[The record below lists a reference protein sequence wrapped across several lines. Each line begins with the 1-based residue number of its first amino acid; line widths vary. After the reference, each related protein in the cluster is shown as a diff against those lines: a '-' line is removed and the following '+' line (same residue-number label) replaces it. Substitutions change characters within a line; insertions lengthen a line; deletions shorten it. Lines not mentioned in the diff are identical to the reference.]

1 MNNINRLIIFLL
13 FFILGCTTSNEI
25 QENRVIQKIE
35 SLNMNIFSEKG
46 DKIYSITSPNSRYDK
61 VQLKFNLKSTTI
73 NIFEGEDIKY
83 IIISD
88 SSKISDNNKI
98 VELNGNVELKNQNED
113 NDILYG
119 DKLIW
124 NVDESEYKLMGNI
137 KFESTKVL
145 LYSDKAILGKDNII
159 EFFNPVK
166 YIIKDD
172 NNEKKYE
179 INSENAF
186 YNINTESLS
195 FSAKEKRVRSR
206 IYF

>member
-13 FFILGCTTSNEI
+13 IFILGCTSNEI
-25 QENRVIQKIE
+25 QENKVIQKIE

-61 VQLKFNLKSTTI
+61 VQLKFNLKRTTI

-98 VELNGNVELKNQNED
+98 VELNGNVELKSTNQD
-113 NDILYG
+113 NDVLYG
-119 DKLIW
+119 DNLIW
-124 NVDESEYKLMGNI
+124 NINESKYELIGNVRFENTNVLM
-137 KFESTKVL
+137 
-145 LYSDKAILGKDNII
+145 YSNKAILGKDNII

>member
-1 MNNINRLIIFLL
+1 MNNIYRLIIFLPIV
-13 FFILGCTTSNEI
+13 ILGCAPNDIEKNKIT
-25 QENRVIQKIE
+25 QKIE
-35 SLNMNIFSEKG
+35 SLKMNIFSKKG
-46 DKIYSITSPNSRYDK
+46 DKIYSITSPNSKYDK
-61 VQLKFNLKSTTI
+61 VKLKFNLKRTTI
-73 NIFEGEDIKY
+73 NIFEGQDIKY
-83 IIISD
+83 IINSD
-88 SSKISDNNKI
+88 SSTISDNNKI
-98 VELNGNVELKNQNED
+98 VVLNGNVELKNQNED

-119 DKLIW
+119 DNLIW
-124 NVDESEYKLMGNI
+124 NVDESKYELIGNI

-145 LYSDKAILGKDNII
+145 LYSNKAILGKDNII

-186 YNINTESLS
+186 YNINNESLS
-195 FSAKEKRVRSR
+195 FNAKEKRVRST

>member
-1 MNNINRLIIFLL
+1 MNNIYRLIFFLPIIL
-13 FFILGCTTSNEI
+13 LGCTPNVIE
-25 QENRVIQKIE
+25 ENKIIQKIE
-35 SLNMNIFSEKG
+35 SLNMNIFSKKG
-46 DKIYSITSPNSRYDK
+46 DKIYSITSPNSKYDK

-73 NIFEGEDIKY
+73 NIFEGDDIKY
-83 IIISD
+83 IINSD
-88 SSKISDNNKI
+88 SSTISDNNKI
-98 VELNGNVELKNQNED
+98 VELNGNVELINQND
-113 NDILYG
+113 NNDILYG
-119 DKLIW
+119 DNLIW
-124 NVDESEYKLMGNI
+124 NVDESNYELKGNI
-137 KFESTKVL
+137 KFVSTKVL
-145 LYSDKAILGKDNII
+145 LYSNKANLGKDNII

-195 FSAKEKRVRSR
+195 FSAKEKRVRSK

>member
-1 MNNINRLIIFLL
+1 MNNIYSLIIFLPIV
-13 FFILGCTTSNEI
+13 ILGCAPNVIE
-25 QENRVIQKIE
+25 ENKIIQKIE
-35 SLNMNIFSEKG
+35 SLNMNIFSKKG
-46 DKIYSITSPNSRYDK
+46 DKIYSIKSPNSKYDK

-83 IIISD
+83 IINSD
-88 SSKISDNNKI
+88 SSSISDNNKI
-98 VELNGNVELKNQNED
+98 VELNGNVELKSQNKD
-113 NDILYG
+113 NEILYG
-119 DKLIW
+119 DYLIW
-124 NVDESEYKLMGNI
+124 NVDESRYELMGNI

-145 LYSDKAILGKDNII
+145 LYSNKAILGKNNII

-179 INSENAF
+179 VDSENAF

-195 FSAKEKRVRSR
+195 FSAKEKRVRSKV
-206 IYF
+206 YF

>member
-1 MNNINRLIIFLL
+1 MKVIILAGGLGTRLSEYTDLIPKPMVKIGNKPMIHHIMQIFTYYGYKDFVVALGYKGEVIKDYFINYKNFNSDIEVDLSLGKISTLKADNFSWNYENIYYLL
-13 FFILGCTTSNEI
+13 TGNVRFE
-25 QENRVIQKIE
+25 
-35 SLNMNIFSEKG
+35 
-46 DKIYSITSPNSRYDK
+46 DDK
-61 VQLKFNLKSTTI
+61 V
-73 NIFEGEDIKY
+73 
-83 IIISD
+83 
-88 SSKISDNNKI
+88 
-98 VELNGNVELKNQNED
+98 V
-113 NDILYG
+113 
-119 DKLIW
+119 LI
-124 NVDESEYKLMGNI
+124 
-137 KFESTKVL
+137 
-145 LYSDKAILGKDNII
+145 SDKAVFDNKTDEI